1 MTLKLRL
8 ALVAALAAL
17 GASLSTT
24 ALAHDGKPHN
34 ARDLLFTWGLDP
46 IVIVSL
52 ALSAWLYFRGLTR
65 LWREAGQGHGIRRWE
80 AAVFAGGWFALFVAL
95 VSPLHPLGEVLFSA
109 HMTQHELLMLV
120 AAPLVVLGRPLVA
133 FLWALPIGWS
143 RKLGQWT
150 RLHWFQRGWRSI
162 TLPLTAWA
170 IHAAAL
176 WIWHVPVLFQATLR
190 SDLMHTLQHVCFLGS
205 ALLFWWALF
214 HGSRNAAGYGA
225 AALYVFTTSIHS
237 GVLGALITFA
247 GNLIYPAYAGS
258 TAAWGLTPLEDQ
270 QLGGLIM
277 WVPAG
282 LVYIIAGL
290 ALCAGWLRESDR
302 ALQQTLIVLI
312 CVLVF
317 TGCARMPSGPRAFVS
332 NERDGTVTVIDT
344 KTDRVVSTI
353 NVGARPRGIRT
364 SPDGKLVY
372 VALSF
377 SSQQTP
383 GTINKVA
390 AIDAATGKVVGQY
403 DAGTDPEQ
411 FAISADGRRLFISNE
426 DAGTASILDT
436 ESGKIVSTVIVG
448 IEPEG
453 VTISPDGRWV
463 YVTAETSNS
472 VSVIDTQKNE
482 VVATFM
488 VGARPRDVA
497 FSPDSSRAYV
507 TAELGRTVSV
517 IDTKTHAVI
526 RIIDLPPG
534 DNVKPMGV
542 VVSNDGAKIYVANG
556 RANNISVID
565 ARTDAVL
572 ATIPAGT
579 RVWGLGLTRDGKKL
593 YAANGISNDV
603 SVIDTATNSVVA
615 TVRAGEGPWGVAIV
629 EF

>member
-1 MTLKLRL
+1 MTPKVRSLLL
-8 ALVAALAAL
+8 IAAIPM
-17 GASLSTT
+17 T
-24 ALAHDGKPHN
+24 ALAHEGKPHN
-34 ARDLLFTWGLDP
+34 AHDLLFSWGLDP
-46 IVIVSL
+46 VVIASL
-52 ALSAWLYFRGLTR
+52 ALSAWLYFRGLRR
-65 LWREAGQGHGIRRWE
+65 LWREAGHGRGIRRWE

-109 HMTQHELLMLV
+109 HMTQHELLMLI

-133 FLWALPIGWS
+133 FLWAIPVDWS
-143 RKLGQWT
+143 RTMGQWT
-150 RLHWFQRGWRSI
+150 KVRWFQRGWRSI

-190 SDLMHTLQHVCFLGS
+190 SDLVHTFQHVSFLGS

-214 HGSRNAAGYGA
+214 HGPRSAAGYGA

-247 GNLIYPAYAGS
+247 GTIIYPAYAGS
-258 TAAWGLTPLEDQ
+258 TASWGLTPLEDQ

-282 LVYIIAGL
+282 VVYIIAGL

-302 ALQQTLIVLI
+302 ALQQTLILLI

-317 TGCARMPSGPRAFVS
+317 TGCTRVPSGPRAFVS

-353 NVGARPRGIRT
+353 NVGARARGIRT
-364 SPDGKLVY
+364 SPDGKIVY

-390 AIDAATGKVVGQY
+390 AIDAGIGKVVAQY

-426 DAGTASILDT
+426 DVGTASIVDT
-436 ESGKIVSTVIVG
+436 QSGKILSTVIVG

-472 VSVIDTQKNE
+472 VSVIDTGTNE

-497 FSPDSSRAYV
+497 FSPDSAHAYV
-507 TAELGRTVSV
+507 TAELGRTLSV
-517 IDTKTHAVI
+517 VDTKTHSVV
-526 RIIDLPPG
+526 RTIDLPQKDG
-534 DNVKPMGV
+534 VKPMGV
-542 VVSNDGAKIYVANG
+542 VVSNDGTKIYVANG
-556 RANNISVID
+556 RANSVSVID
-565 ARTDAVL
+565 ARTDELL
-572 ATIPAGT
+572 ATIPVGN
-579 RVWGLGLTRDGKKL
+579 RVWGLALTRDGKKL

-615 TVRAGEGPWGVAIV
+615 TVGAGEGPWGVAIV